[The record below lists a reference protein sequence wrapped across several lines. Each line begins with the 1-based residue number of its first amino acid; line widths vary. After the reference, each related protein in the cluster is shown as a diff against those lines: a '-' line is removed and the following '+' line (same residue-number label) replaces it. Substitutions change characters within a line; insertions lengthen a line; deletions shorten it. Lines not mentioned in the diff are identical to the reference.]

1 MKARDVLQLAHVGR
15 LIYTRRGSMTSNVK
29 PIPDGY
35 HTVTPY
41 LIVRDA
47 ATLMEFLKR
56 AFDAQE
62 SLRMPRPDGTIQHAE
77 AKIGDSVVMLAEAS
91 DEWKPT
97 SASIHLYLPDTDAA
111 YQRALQAGA
120 TSLRAPADQPYGDR
134 SAGVQDASGTIWWLA
149 THIQDVSPHSDTR

>member
-1 MKARDVLQLAHVGR
+1 
-15 LIYTRRGSMTSNVK
+15 MTSSVK

-41 LIVRDA
+41 LIVKGA
-47 ATLMEFLKR
+47 APLIEFLKR

-62 SLRMPRPDGTIQHAE
+62 RLRMPRPDGTIQHAE
-77 AKIGDSVVMLAEAS
+77 VRIGDSVIMLAEAGG
-91 DEWKPT
+91 EWKPMP
-97 SASIHLYLPDTDAA
+97 ASIHLYLLDTDAA

-149 THIQDVSPHSDTR
+149 THIEDVSPYSDTR